1 MRVMRLR
8 RVMAALAVAV
18 ALIPAVAAA
27 DPPGASSP
35 QTVASSPPTTVQSV
49 TVTPPPPATPPPAAA
64 VHAFVQSHA
73 TPTHIGQLP
82 RWSVPVCAKVAGVD
96 PQRAAAIVARVVDL
110 AKRVGAPAADP
121 AHCHANFAILVSDDP
136 QAVLDYVKK
145 HQPVLLGYHYPDQTQ
160 RIATVR
166 YPIQA
171 WYVTASGGRGRSV
184 AVTIGGGQAGMGS
197 GFATTGGSQPSLGGS
212 AATIDDSCCSV
223 GGGVAGSRLTS
234 QMTSAFAAV
243 VVVVDARV
251 LANHDEAFVG
261 DYVGV
266 IGLSEANLSQPC
278 GPLPSVLDA
287 FAAACA
293 DADAVT
299 EATAND
305 VAFLKA
311 LYATDPSNP
320 EWMQRSSIADLMHR
334 AATHRQDVSPATR

>member
-1 MRVMRLR
+1 
-8 RVMAALAVAV
+8 MAGLTIAG
-18 ALIPAVAAA
+18 ALIPAVAMA
-27 DPPGASSP
+27 DPPAASPP
-35 QTVASSPPTTVQSV
+35 QPALSSSPPTTVQSV
-49 TVTPPPPATPPPAAA
+49 TVTPLPPATPPPAAA

-82 RWSVPVCAKVAGVD
+82 RWQVAVCAKVAGVD
-96 PQRAAAIVARVVDL
+96 PQKGAAIVARVVDL
-110 AKRVGAPAADP
+110 AQRVGAPIADP

-136 QAVLDYVKK
+136 QAVLDYVRK

-166 YPIQA
+166 HPIQA

-197 GFATTGGSQPSLGGS
+197 GFATTGGSQASLGGG
-212 AATIDDSCCSV
+212 AAAIDDSCCGV

-243 VVVVDARV
+243 VVVVDARG
-251 LANHDEAFVG
+251 LANHDDDVVG

-287 FAAACA
+287 FAADCA

-299 EATAND
+299 EATADD

-334 AATHRQDVSPATR
+334 AATHPQSVSSATR

>member
-8 RVMAALAVAV
+8 RVMAAPAVAV
-18 ALIPAVAAA
+18 ALIPAVTAA
-27 DPPGASSP
+27 DPPGTSPP
-35 QTVASSPPTTVQSV
+35 QTAASSPPTTVQSV

-82 RWSVPVCAKVAGVD
+82 RWNVPVCAKVAGVD
-96 PQRAAAIVARVVDL
+96 PQKAAAIVARVVDL
-110 AKRVGAPAADP
+110 AKRVGAPVASAN
-121 AHCHANFAILVSDDP
+121 CRANFAILVSDDP
-136 QAVLDYVKK
+136 QAVLDYVKRR
-145 HQPVLLGYHYPDQTQ
+145 QPVLLGYHYPDQTQ

-171 WYVTASGGRGRSV
+171 WYVTASGGEGRSV
-184 AVTIGGGQAGMGS
+184 AVTIGSGQAGMGS
-197 GFATTGGSQPSLGGS
+197 GFATTGGSQPSLGGGG
-212 AATIDDSCCSV
+212 ATIDDPCCGT

-251 LANHDEAFVG
+251 LASRDETFVG
-261 DYVGV
+261 DYAGV

-287 FAAACA
+287 FAVACA

-299 EATAND
+299 EATADD

-320 EWMQRSSIADLMHR
+320 DWMQRSSIADLMHR
-334 AATHRQDVSPATR
+334 AATHAQAASSASR